1 MTTLLSLCQ
10 SPDTTCPTWPTRL
23 ARGLVATTCWGLLS
37 ACQTPPNQASA
48 SSAPTAALE
57 ADCAPAPPRV
67 PDASQARLQ
76 PPPDTTPKLTLQG
89 QLSLKLDA
97 FGAQAAKGVSL
108 GFFFNGHAGA
118 GDLDLMTLLGSQVA
132 ALHWSPGV
140 AELVDTQG
148 ARRYASLDELSL
160 AALGEALPL
169 DTLIH
174 WMQGRPDPQWPS
186 RPTPAATGF
195 EQLGWHIDTSE
206 LDARKLTATRGASAD
221 VRGARIKVY
230 LDR

>member
-1 MTTLLSLCQ
+1 M
-10 SPDTTCPTWPTRL
+10 RL
-23 ARGLVATTCWGLLS
+23 RRPRPGPVPARLRPAHLAHGLVAACCFALLS
-37 ACQTPPNQASA
+37 ACQT
-48 SSAPTAALE
+48 APTAPPTAAHE
-57 ADCAPAPPRV
+57 ADCGPTPARV
-67 PDASQARLQ
+67 PDASQARVQ
-76 PPPDTTPKLTLQG
+76 DAPDAAPKLTLQG
-89 QLSLKLDA
+89 QLSLKLEA

-148 ARRYASLDELSL
+148 AHRYASLDALSL

-186 RPTPAATGF
+186 RPMPAATGF
-195 EQLGWHIDTSE
+195 EQLGWPIDTSE
-206 LDARKLTATRGASAD
+206 LDARKLTATRAASAD